1 MNNTFNISPT
11 LLVAHLHFCH
21 YTIPTQKNTKEQPSQ
36 RTKTDHNGQTNT
48 TEKQRPITRVLVAQ
62 LKIRFKI

>member
-48 TEKQRPITRVLVAQ
+48 TEKTTPYNTGACCTTKN
-62 LKIRFKI
+62 KIQ